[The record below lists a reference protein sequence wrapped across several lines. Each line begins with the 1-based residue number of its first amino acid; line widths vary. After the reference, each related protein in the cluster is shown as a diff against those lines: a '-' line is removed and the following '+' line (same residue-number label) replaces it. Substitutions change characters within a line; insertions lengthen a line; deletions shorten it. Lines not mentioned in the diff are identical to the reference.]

1 LGELKEEVPEIR
13 PHARLFA
20 QEWAKV
26 KPEPHR
32 QSIYVQPAQMSNQR
46 KSLGEFSDTI
56 KKGAWPELE
65 PVPNFRYALFRDI
78 EKESR
83 FYFYYFL
90 SCVKVVAAL
99 YHLNAVKFS
108 HGPRVPG
115 LFYSGFSRE
124 VMA

>member
-1 LGELKEEVPEIR
+1 MKGAVAAGDSSVEIKVPENIR
-13 PHARLFA
+13 TWFFGSAGCGPGQKRRLSA
-20 QEWAKV
+20 WEWAKV

-46 KSLGEFSDTI
+46 KSPGEFSDTI

-83 FYFYYFL
+83 FYFLVQRFVYIPAR
-90 SCVKVVAAL
+90 K
-99 YHLNAVKFS
+99 
-108 HGPRVPG
+108 
-115 LFYSGFSRE
+115 
-124 VMA
+124 